1 MHFPKSALIIA
12 SAVTVFTSIPNSALA
27 ESVSV
32 STSISAQINVE
43 VTAEVNPEKKSKDYT
58 GVIIDCR
65 GLDLRRVMSPV
76 IKNENGKIIYGD
88 KDLDC
93 DKITEIGMASYATSM
108 NDVAR
113 AGSHP
118 LIVKA
123 VKLLNFNSNP
133 VLSNADAHKV
143 LITNEIS
150 GYLKKLNVVFLM
162 D

>member
-1 MHFPKSALIIA
+1 MQFPKSLLTI
-12 SAVTVFTSIPNSALA
+12 SAVTIFTAIPNYALA
-27 ESVSV
+27 DSVSV

-43 VTAEVNPEKKSKDYT
+43 VNTEVTTEKKSEGYT

-65 GLDLRRVMSPV
+65 GLELRRAMSPV
-76 IKNENGKIIYGD
+76 IQDESGKIIYGD

-93 DKITEIGMASYATSM
+93 DKITEIGMASYSTSM
-108 NDVAR
+108 DDVAR

-123 VKLLNFNSNP
+123 IKLNNFNSNP
-133 VLSNADAHKV
+133 VLSNADAQKV

-150 GYLKKLNVVFLM
+150 GYLKELSVVFLM